1 MQHDEGIKYIY
12 LNRRLYSFLPQN
24 KREIPEGD
32 ALITE
37 GDTKFKAND
46 FEVREI
52 AQKMRTP
59 ASWTAAFNF
68 WPCLHPYCT
77 CSQGALDCFTRA
89 KAAFEASDVAQVQ
102 AKKVKKK
109 KPKVLEII
117 YLSLD
122 TATRIH

>member
-1 MQHDEGIKYIY
+1 MPASKKACKKIRNKALKKKVSMQHDEGIKYIY

-59 ASWTAAFNF
+59 A
-68 WPCLHPYCT
+68 
-77 CSQGALDCFTRA
+77 
-89 KAAFEASDVAQVQ
+89 
-102 AKKVKKK
+102 
-109 KPKVLEII
+109 
-117 YLSLD
+117 
-122 TATRIH
+122 